1 MLAIKNCPL
10 DQIRAVICR
19 WILRDGVASPSHSLV
34 VRKQIWNRINM
45 AICHDAP
52 LLNRICISFVKMQ
65 FFLVEEITFFVY
77 VLHYFVNHWK
87 CSKYTDGHM
96 KESFLLSKI
105 KWKLKIH
112 VTLFFNEKAWL
123 VQKMQGLLWPVFY
136 CMEEQM
142 SECTQRTLSQW
153 HEVPIMNQTI
163 TSWWSILLK
172 DIDF

>member
-19 WILRDGVASPSHSLV
+19 WILRDGVASTSHSLV

-96 KESFLLSKI
+96 KESFLLPKSSES
-105 KWKLKIH
+105 WKS
-112 VTLFFNEKAWL
+112 TLHFFSMKKPDWY
-123 VQKMQGLLWPVFY
+123 KRCKPCYGLFLIV
-136 CMEEQM
+136 
-142 SECTQRTLSQW
+142 
-153 HEVPIMNQTI
+153 
-163 TSWWSILLK
+163 
-172 DIDF
+172 